1 MRPWFRSA
9 SPARLGLPALIA
21 LLSIA
26 GYAVTVVTIRD
37 DREAAAARRVQI
49 QSVRADGVLGRA
61 RAYVVGLSSVLS
73 GEQAPSQRRFA
84 ELAGSTASSVGL
96 VDALWVEIV
105 PNGRRRRYER
115 ELGGPITR
123 LTRSGGYERAPR
135 AAAYLPA
142 TFTSNTRPELR
153 RGVDVSGWPGL
164 AAAIRDRASIF
175 AVSASG
181 PGSLGGEPGF
191 YLLQTAGFG
200 RAPEHRGFLVLFV
213 PAGWLTATLEDDPRR
228 VAISLDGRRL
238 EGGLDSAPAASASF
252 EALARRWRID
262 VGAEPPS
269 GLQSLLPWL
278 ALAWPIA
285 TALVVFL
292 LARTIARRR
301 RAERDFARMFNL
313 SLDLL
318 CISGFDGYFKR
329 VNPAFERTLGYS
341 SEELLARPFID
352 FVHPDDRELTNQAG
366 ARLSKGDTVTEFEN
380 RYICADG
387 SERWLQWSS
396 RPLPDEG
403 LQYGVAKD
411 VTDRKRA
418 EAEQAALRR
427 VATLVAHG
435 VSPTTVFAAVC
446 DEVGRL
452 LGASSTSL
460 TRYEADGT
468 ATVVAGSAEDGVV
481 TPAGTALTLEGES
494 VAVRVLRTG
503 RAARSDADV
512 NGAGNGDGDGA
523 AAAVTGASR
532 RLSCV
537 GAPIVVDDRLWGVMV
552 AAWSKAPRLSAD
564 TETRM
569 AQFTELV
576 GTAIANADSRTQL
589 AASRA
594 RLVDAADEE
603 RRRMVRELHDGAQQR
618 LMHTVVTLQ
627 LAREALE
634 HGGNETEDLV
644 REALENAKRATS
656 ELRELAQGIHPA
668 ILARGGLRAAVESLV
683 SRLPLPVEHDVWGER
698 LPPAIE
704 GTAYFVVNEALTN
717 VVKHSSARS
726 AEVSAH
732 LDGDTLR
739 IVVRDDGAGGAKPG
753 RGSGLVGLRDRVETL
768 GGRMVIVSPEGGGT
782 ALRIDIPVSAD

>member
-1 MRPWFRSA
+1 VRPWFRTA
-9 SPARLGLPALIA
+9 SPARLALPALIA

-26 GYAVTVVTIRD
+26 GCVVVVITIRG

-61 RAYVVGLSSVLS
+61 RAYVVGLGSVLS

-84 ELAGSTASSVGL
+84 ELAGSTARSAGL
-96 VDALWVEIV
+96 VDALWVETV
-105 PNGRRRRYER
+105 PDSRRRRYER
-115 ELGGPITR
+115 GLGGPITR
-123 LTRSGGYERAPR
+123 LTRSGRYERAPR
-135 AAAYLPA
+135 AASYLPA

-153 RGVDVSGWPGL
+153 RGVDVSGWPAL

-181 PGSLGGEPGF
+181 RGSLGGEPGF
-191 YLLQTAGFG
+191 YLLQTARFG
-200 RAPEHRGFLVLFV
+200 RAPERRGFLVLFV
-213 PAGWLTATLEDDPRR
+213 PAGWLTATLEQDPRR
-228 VAISLDGRRL
+228 VAINLDGRRL
-238 EGGLDSAPAASASF
+238 EGGLDSAPAASAGF

-262 VGAEPPS
+262 VGSEPPS
-269 GLQSLLPWL
+269 GLQSILPWL

-285 TALVVFL
+285 TALFVFL

-341 SEELLARPFID
+341 SEELVSRPFIE
-352 FVHPDDRELTNQAG
+352 FVHPDDRGLTSEAD
-366 ARLSKGDTVTEFEN
+366 ARLSHGDAVTEFEN

-387 SERWLQWSS
+387 SVRWLQWSS
-396 RPLPDEG
+396 RPVPDERV
-403 LQYGVAKD
+403 QYGVAKD

-435 VSPTTVFAAVC
+435 VSPTTVFGAVC
-446 DEVGRL
+446 EEVGRL

-460 TRYEADGT
+460 IRYEADGT

-503 RAARSDADV
+503 RAART
-512 NGAGNGDGDGA
+512 DGA
-523 AAAVTGASR
+523 LNGVGSVAAVTGASGR
-532 RLSCV
+532 RSCV
-537 GAPIVVDDRLWGVMV
+537 GAPIVVDDRLWGVMIATWTG
-552 AAWSKAPRLSAD
+552 AAGLSAD
-564 TETRM
+564 TENRM

-576 GTAIANADSRTQL
+576 ATAIANADSRTQL

-594 RLVDAADEE
+594 RILDAADEE
-603 RRRMVRELHDGAQQR
+603 RRRVVRDLHDGAQQR
-618 LMHTVVTLQ
+618 LVHTVVTLK

-634 HGGNETEDLV
+634 QGGGEAEDLV
-644 REALENAKRATS
+644 HEALENAQEATT

-683 SRLPLPVEHDVWGER
+683 SRLPMPVAYDVYGER
-698 LPPAIE
+698 LPAAIE
-704 GTAYFVVNEALTN
+704 GTAYFAVNEALTN
-717 VVKHSSARS
+717 AVKHSGARS
-726 AEVSAH
+726 AEVRAD
-732 LDGDTLR
+732 LDGDVLR
-739 IVVRDDGAGGAKPG
+739 IVVHDDGAGGAKPG
-753 RGSGLVGLRDRVETL
+753 RGSGLIGLRDRVESL
-768 GGRMVIVSPEGGGT
+768 GGRMVVVSPQRGGT
-782 ALRIDIPVSAD
+782 SLRVDIPVSAG

>member
-1 MRPWFRSA
+1 VRQWFRSA
-9 SPARLGLPALIA
+9 SPARLALPALIA

-26 GYAVTVVTIRD
+26 GYVVMVVTIRG

-96 VDALWVEIV
+96 VDALWVETV
-105 PNGRRRRYER
+105 PSSGRRRYER
-115 ELGGPITR
+115 GLGTPITR
-123 LTRSGGYERAPR
+123 LTRSGRYERAPR
-135 AAAYLPA
+135 AASHLSA
-142 TFTSNTRPELR
+142 TFTSNTRSELR
-153 RGVDVSGWPGL
+153 RGVDVSGWPAL

-191 YLLQTAGFG
+191 YLLQTARFG
-200 RAPEHRGFLVLFV
+200 RAPERRGFLVLFV

-238 EGGLDSAPAASASF
+238 EGGLDSAPAASAGF
-252 EALARRWRID
+252 DALARRWRID
-262 VGAEPPS
+262 VGSEPPS
-269 GLQSLLPWL
+269 GLQSVLPWL

-285 TALVVFL
+285 MALLVFL

-318 CISGFDGYFKR
+318 CISGFDGYLKR
-329 VNPAFERTLGYS
+329 VNPAFERTLGYT
-341 SEELLARPFID
+341 SEELLSRPFID
-352 FVHPDDRELTNQAG
+352 FVHPDDRGVTSEAD
-366 ARLSKGDTVTEFEN
+366 ARLSHGDELTEFEN

-396 RPLPDEG
+396 RPVPEEG

-446 DEVGRL
+446 EEVGRL

-460 TRYEADGT
+460 IRYEADGT
-468 ATVVAGSAEDGVV
+468 ATVVAGNAEDGVV
-481 TPAGTALTLEGES
+481 PPAGTALTPEGES

-503 RAARSDADV
+503 RAARSDVDVDADGSV
-512 NGAGNGDGDGA
+512 
-523 AAAVTGASR
+523 AAVTGASGR
-532 RLSCV
+532 RSRV

-552 AAWSKAPRLSAD
+552 AAWTQAARLSAD
-564 TETRM
+564 TENRM

-576 GTAIANADSRTQL
+576 ATAIANADSRTQL

-594 RLVDAADEE
+594 RIVDAADQE
-603 RRRMVRELHDGAQQR
+603 RRRMVRDLHDGAQQR
-618 LMHTVVTLQ
+618 LVHTVVTLK

-634 HGGNETEDLV
+634 HGGDEAEDLV
-644 REALENAKRATS
+644 SEALENAQDATA

-683 SRLPLPVEHDVWGER
+683 SRLPLPVAHDVYRER
-698 LPPAIE
+698 LPAAIE
-704 GTAYFVVNEALTN
+704 GTAYFVMSEALTN
-717 VVKHSSARS
+717 VVKHSGARS
-726 AEVSAH
+726 AEVRAQ
-732 LDGDTLR
+732 LDGDILR

-753 RGSGLVGLRDRVETL
+753 RGAGLIGLRDRVETL
-768 GGRMVIVSPEGGGT
+768 GGRIVIVSPRGGGT
-782 ALRIDIPVSAD
+782 SVRIDIPVSAG